1 MHLKQILKRL
11 KYVKA
16 GFSALVVSDMKL
28 LVLGYGNIGSIIASD
43 LASSMP
49 SAHIVIGGRRLSKIE
64 EVVKD
69 IKRENVSGI
78 QVDARKHDNLV
89 KTLKGFDVAAGALPG
104 ELGFRSIKA
113 AIEAQVDFVDVSY
126 MPENPLTLHEE
137 AVNAD
142 ITVVPDCGVA
152 PGVSN
157 LLVGFAAGKLEKV
170 EDVQIMVGGLPE
182 KPIPPFGYTITWSA
196 EGLIDEY
203 VRRAKM
209 IEDGKLIERE
219 ALTGLEKIEF
229 PGVGMLEAFYT
240 DGLRTLLY
248 TLEGVQSMW
257 EKTLRY
263 GGHVSKIRFL
273 KALGF
278 LDETPID
285 LGKVQLSPRKLT
297 VKLFE
302 DRLTRPEIPDLL
314 VMKVEVGGIKQDNR
328 IRFVYSLLDRYD
340 EKQGVTAMA
349 RTTGYPTSIVA
360 QMIAHNMIEEK
371 GVVPLE
377 KLGDKEEIFNH
388 IMEELKRRR
397 IEIKGS
403 LPT

>member
-1 MHLKQILKRL
+1 MNLRQILKRS
-11 KYVKA
+11 KYVEA
-16 GFSALVVSDMKL
+16 GISALIVSDMKL

-43 LASSMP
+43 LAFSMP
-49 SAHIVIGGRRLSKIE
+49 SAHVVVGGRRLSKIE

-78 QVDARKHDNLV
+78 QVDARKQDNLV
-89 KTLKGFDVAAGALPG
+89 KTLKRFDVAVGALPG
-104 ELGFRSIKA
+104 EVGFQSIKA

-126 MPENPLTLHEE
+126 MPENPLTLHKE
-137 AVNAD
+137 AVRAD
-142 ITVVPDCGVA
+142 VTVVPDCGVA

-157 LLVGFAAGKLEKV
+157 LLVGYAASKLEKV

-182 KPIPPFGYTITWSA
+182 KPIPPLGYTITWSA

-203 VRRAKM
+203 IRRAKI
-209 IEDGKLIERE
+209 IEDGRLVERE

-263 GGHVSKIRFL
+263 EGHVSKIRFL
-273 KALGF
+273 KELGF
-278 LDETPID
+278 LDETPMD
-285 LGKVQLSPRKLT
+285 FGEFQLSPRKLT

-302 DRLTRPEIPDLL
+302 DRLKRPEISDLL
-314 VMKVEVGGIKQDNR
+314 VMKVEVGGVKEDSR
-328 IRFVYSLLDRYD
+328 IRFIYSLLDRYD

-349 RTTGYPTSIVA
+349 RTTGYPASILA

-371 GVVPLE
+371 GVLSLE
-377 KLGDKEEIFNH
+377 KLGAKEKIFNH
-388 IMEELKRRR
+388 VIEELKRRH
-397 IEIKGS
+397 IAIKGS
-403 LPT
+403 LPI